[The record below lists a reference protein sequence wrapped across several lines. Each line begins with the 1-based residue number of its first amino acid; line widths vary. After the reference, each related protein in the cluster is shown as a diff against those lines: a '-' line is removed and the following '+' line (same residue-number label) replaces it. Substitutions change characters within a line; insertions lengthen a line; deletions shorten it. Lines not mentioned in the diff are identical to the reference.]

1 MDVAAP
7 QKRKVNW
14 GLVILGLLIA
24 WVSGAFVAFLAAVG
38 GLTLFEKQVA
48 LATIGP
54 ALAVALFYVLIW
66 WFTRRPAPD
75 FAIGLLIGGC
85 MMALVAGGCGALMSG
100 MSNMH

>member
-14 GLVILGLLIA
+14 GMVILGLVIA
-24 WVSGAFVAFLAAVG
+24 WVSGAFIAFLAAIG
-38 GLTLFEKQVA
+38 GLTLFEKQAV
-48 LATIGP
+48 LAFIGP
-54 ALAVALFYVLIW
+54 MVAVALFYGLMW
-66 WFTRRPAPD
+66 WVTRRPAPD